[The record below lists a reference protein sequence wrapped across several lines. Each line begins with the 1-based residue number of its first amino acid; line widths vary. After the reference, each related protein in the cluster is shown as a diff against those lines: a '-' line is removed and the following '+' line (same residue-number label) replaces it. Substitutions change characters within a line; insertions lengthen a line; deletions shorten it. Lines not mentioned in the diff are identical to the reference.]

1 MIEKVELRNF
11 TVFGNVDLEFSPG
24 VNLIIG
30 ENGTGKTHL
39 LKLLYSVLEAKRSSP
54 ESPKIAEKL
63 QRVFLPRD
71 GQVGRLVKR
80 VNKSS
85 NCAITIIR
93 DGKKLKIEF
102 SSHAKDTLN
111 DIKDSW
117 KNGSNS
123 SVYIPVKEMLANA
136 PGFRS
141 LYSLQRIH
149 FEEVYN
155 DIIDRAFVPLLRGP
169 ISVERKELLNMIQ
182 TIIKGKVVQKGEQ
195 FFLKNQQGE
204 LEFTLLAEGMRKFA
218 LLWLLIQNGTLLEGA
233 TLFWDEPEANINPYM
248 IQILVKILLHLQ
260 AQGVQVFI
268 ATHSYLVLKEF
279 DLQKDKQNAVRFFS
293 FTQAAKAR
301 DIVCESGEGYLSVF
315 PNRIADAY
323 DEIYNKEMARALG
336 EKS

>member
-1 MIEKVELRNF
+1 MIEKIELRNF
-11 TVFGNVDLEFSPG
+11 TVFGNVDFEFSPG

-39 LKLLYSVLEAKRSSP
+39 LKILYSVLESKRAYPDSP
-54 ESPKIAEKL
+54 HKIADKL
-63 QRVFLPRD
+63 QKVFLPRD
-71 GQVGRLVKR
+71 GQIGRLVKR

-85 NCAITIIR
+85 NCEITITR

-111 DIKDSW
+111 DVKDAW
-117 KNGSNS
+117 KNGSGF

-141 LYSLQRIH
+141 LYALQRIH

-169 ISVERKELLNMIQ
+169 ISAERKKLLDMIQ
-182 TIIKGKVVQKGEQ
+182 TIIQGKVVQKGEQ

-218 LLWLLIQNGTLLEGA
+218 LLWLLIQNGTLLEGS
-233 TLFWDEPEANINPYM
+233 TLFWDEPEANINPSM
-248 IQILVKILLHLQ
+248 IQTLVKILLHLQ
-260 AQGVQVFI
+260 AQGIQIFI
-268 ATHSYLVLKEF
+268 ATHSYVVLKEF
-279 DLQKDKQNAVRFFS
+279 DLQKGAQNAVRFFS
-293 FTQAAKAR
+293 LSQDSKSG
-301 DIVCESGEGYLSVF
+301 DIVCQSGDGYLSVL

-323 DEIYNKEMARALG
+323 DEIYNKEMARVLG
-336 EKS
+336 E